1 MTTFHELLGTDDN
14 CSKAEI
20 KKKYRQLSMKLH
32 PDKEGSQA
40 LMRILSL
47 AYQQV
52 SKGNGNKK
60 CSEVTI
66 QRDLNNK
73 AQQQQTVDLKKQV
86 TLLIKEKTQ
95 LQALIERYQQE
106 VGHAYNAGE
115 NRARQTLVLLQ
126 TTNNGLNE
134 QLVLLQRQIDSSK
147 SNGCLSEN
155 TFKKKC
161 IAMVS
166 AALVII
172 MLAGGGIWYYQAQHS
187 PSLVLLPVPVTVQ
200 VKSVST
206 TQPATVANVDVVNN
220 ADKIMMTDTV
230 GLWQQRYYE
239 GTRQP
244 YIAVRSIDGSYIVKD
259 CEGTFSYY
267 FNRTHHSTRV
277 PANLIFS
284 ANDRQFSVYRIPYGN
299 GSSHQQWLNSQS
311 LSINKNI
318 FSNNG
323 YKSSSLAL
331 AAVCNNTVPF

>member
-40 LMRILSL
+40 LMRILSM

-73 AQQQQTVDLKKQV
+73 AQQQQTVDFKKQV

-134 QLVLLQRQIDSSK
+134 QLVLLQRQIDSSE

-155 TFKKKC
+155 TFKKMHC
-161 IAMVS
+161 NGFCCFGYYHVS
-166 AALVII
+166 
-172 MLAGGGIWYYQAQHS
+172 WWRD
-187 PSLVLLPVPVTVQ
+187 LVLSGP
-200 VKSVST
+200 
-206 TQPATVANVDVVNN
+206 
-220 ADKIMMTDTV
+220 
-230 GLWQQRYYE
+230 
-239 GTRQP
+239 
-244 YIAVRSIDGSYIVKD
+244 
-259 CEGTFSYY
+259 TFS
-267 FNRTHHSTRV
+267 
-277 PANLIFS
+277 IFS
-284 ANDRQFSVYRIPYGN
+284 LTTGACYR
-299 GSSHQQWLNSQS
+299 SSQE
-311 LSINKNI
+311 
-318 FSNNG
+318 
-323 YKSSSLAL
+323 
-331 AAVCNNTVPF
+331 C